1 MEYILLAG
9 GRGTRLSN
17 VVNDRPKPLAL
28 INGKPFITIILDKII
43 NYSCEKIFITV
54 SFKGDMFEKC
64 LGNNYKGIPLIYI
77 HEKTPLGTGGAV
89 LNAFRFLSNEKAIII
104 NADTF
109 LDLNYSKFIQY
120 AIDKDFSLCATKVE
134 NSERYGLLNISNDSK
149 VLEFLEKQ
157 KICTGYIN
165 SGVYMFSKSIIDL
178 FKEIKYCSLETKIL
192 KDLSDQKK
200 LFAFTC
206 DSFFIDI
213 GVPKDYFYAQTYFN
227 QC

>member
-9 GRGTRLSN
+9 GRGTRLST

-89 LNAFRFLSNEKAIII
+89 LNAFRFLSKEKAIII

-109 LDLNYSKFIQY
+109 LDLNYSKFIKY
-120 AIDKDFSLCATKVE
+120 SIDKEFSLCATKVDK
-134 NSERYGLLNISNDSK
+134 SERYGLLNISKDSR
-149 VLEFLEKQ
+149 VLGFFEKQ
-157 KICTGYIN
+157 KDCAGYIN

-178 FKEIKYCSLETKIL
+178 FKDIKYCSLETKIL

-200 LFAFTC
+200 LFAFIC
-206 DSFFIDI
+206 DSYFIDI
-213 GVPKDYFYAQTYFN
+213 GIPKDFFYAQKYFA
-227 QC
+227 Q